1 MQANQAMRVLVTGGA
16 GFIGTNLIPKLMA
29 LGHPIRILDNLSAGQ
44 SGHTDSPP
52 VEFLQGDIRDQ
63 RAVDEA
69 VKGCVAV
76 VHLAAQTNVQHS
88 LKNPREDFQINVE
101 GILNLLEAS
110 VKHGVKKFVFASS
123 NAAVGQMTPPVHEA
137 MPAKPLA
144 PYGASKLA
152 GEAYCSAFYHSY
164 GLDSAALRFA
174 NVYGPFSSHKSSVV
188 ARFFREG
195 MDENV
200 LTIYGDGRQTRDFVY
215 VGDLCEAIVVCLG
228 KEKLQGEVFQ
238 IASGRETSVLDL
250 AEKVKSLLPHG
261 PTIRFLPARKA
272 DIVRNVSCI
281 DKAKEILGFQ
291 PRTLLNEGLAQTYAW
306 FMRKENLAGHVPS
319 RHQVSDAHHPDV
331 R

>member
-1 MQANQAMRVLVTGGA
+1 MVMQANQAMKVLVTGGA
-16 GFIGTNLIPKLMA
+16 GFIGTNLVPKLMA

-44 SGHTDSPP
+44 SGYTAFPP

-69 VKGCVAV
+69 VKRCDAV

-101 GILNLLEAS
+101 GIFNLLEAS
-110 VKHGVKKFVFASS
+110 VKQGVKKFVFASS
-123 NAAVGQMTPPVHEA
+123 NAVVGQMIPPVHEA

-144 PYGASKLA
+144 PYGSSKLA

-164 GLDSAALRFA
+164 GLESAALRFA

-195 MDENV
+195 MDEKV
-200 LTIYGDGRQTRDFVY
+200 LTIYGDGQQTRDFVY
-215 VGDLCEAIVVCLG
+215 VGDLCEAIVACLD

-238 IASGRETSVLDL
+238 IASGRETSVLGL

-261 PTIRFLPARKA
+261 PMIRFLPARKA

-281 DKAKEILGFQ
+281 DKAKQVLGFQ
-291 PRTLLNEGLAQTYAW
+291 PRTLLDEGLAHTYEW
-306 FMRKENLAGHVPS
+306 FSNTSPVPG
-319 RHQVSDAHHPDV
+319 RVPPA
-331 R
+331 

>member
-1 MQANQAMRVLVTGGA
+1 MQAKQTMKVLITGGA
-16 GFIGTNLIPKLMA
+16 GFIGTNLIPKLKA
-29 LGHPIRILDNLSAGQ
+29 LEHPIRILDNLSAGQ
-44 SGHTDSPP
+44 SGYTASPS
-52 VEFLQGDIRDQ
+52 VEFLHGDIRDQ

-69 VKGCVAV
+69 VKGCDAV
-76 VHLAAQTNVQHS
+76 VHLAAQTNVQYS
-88 LKNPREDFQINVE
+88 LKSPRDDFQINVE

-110 VKHGVKKFVFASS
+110 VKHVAKKFVFASS
-123 NAAVGQMTPPVHEA
+123 NAAVGQMIPPVHEA

-195 MDENV
+195 MDEKI

-215 VGDLCEAIVVCLG
+215 VGDLCEAIVACLDRA
-228 KEKLQGEVFQ
+228 KLQGEVFQ
-238 IASGRETSVLDL
+238 IASGRETGVLDL

-281 DKAKEILGFQ
+281 DKAKEVLGWA
-291 PRTLLNEGLAQTYAW
+291 PGTWLDEGLAQTYAW
-306 FMRKENLAGHVPS
+306 FMSGESLSGPS
-319 RHQVSDAHHPDV
+319 PGRCQVS
-331 R
+331 